1 MLGISLRSHKP
12 SREIKFNGLGWLNGF
27 GCYRAREELRIYI
40 FRKIPFFF
48 YHHPHFGKI
57 FIQYVDKEQFVALR
71 MNGTTAAKPTCWT
84 RIELQMLT

>member
-1 MLGISLRSHKP
+1 MGSVGLMDLVVIEPGRNSESLFFERFLS
-12 SREIKFNGLGWLNGF
+12 
-27 GCYRAREELRIYI
+27 
-40 FRKIPFFF
+40 FF